1 MGLRLARHQM
11 EAFILGELALLS
23 EEAAL
28 RRVAD
33 ARNLARFRLLVMG
46 FGVAVAGEI
55 IYAFASP
62 RGTAVDRILSIT
74 NLLFVITAAG
84 IADVLSNSASKRE
97 RVFGPMSAFVGRNVR
112 PWIVG
117 AIAVQYL
124 LFMLFASRAGWPG
137 WAFFFPAVTFGFRFL
152 APEFVLLHG
161 FFEAVVIV
169 EGLLVW
175 QKPSRMALIG
185 IFVCAFGVNCIV
197 LLASLMS
204 TRRFKRDFVSQ
215 WRREHESAVDRARMR
230 DELHYARDLQLS
242 MLPSAPPELSWLD
255 IAAVSLPATEVGG
268 DYFDYFVIG
277 EHRLAIVCGDV
288 AGHGLGSGIVLA
300 ALRAGFTLLRDSL
313 HDPVYVLKRLDEL
326 VNETSRRRMLV
337 SLAILL
343 LDNEKRVATIAS
355 AGHPPLI
362 FRRANGV
369 TEAIEM
375 YSPPLGVR
383 LRQELVTREVPFAP
397 GDAFILHT
405 DGIYEAVNAGED
417 AYGFERLTLLAAHT
431 EGDAARMRDA
441 IVGDVAAFRG
451 VAPQADDITVVVA
464 KLK

>member
-1 MGLRLARHQM
+1 M
-11 EAFILGELALLS
+11 EAFTLGEVALLS

-62 RGTAVDRILSIT
+62 RGSLVDRILSIA
-74 NLLFVITAAG
+74 NLLLVISSAG
-84 IADVLSNSASKRE
+84 IADVLSGNTKKGSRLFE
-97 RVFGPMSAFVGRNVR
+97 PMAAVVGRNVR

-117 AIAVQYL
+117 AISVQYL
-124 LFMLFASRAGWPG
+124 LFMLFTSNAGWPA
-137 WAFFFPAVTFGFRFL
+137 WVFLFPAVTFGFRLL

-161 FFEAVVIV
+161 FFEAVAIV
-169 EGLLVW
+169 EGLLLW
-175 QKPSRMALIG
+175 QKGRMALIAL
-185 IFVCAFGVNCIV
+185 IICAFGWNCIV

-204 TRRFKRDFVSQ
+204 TRRFKRDFVGQ

-242 MLPSAPPELSWLD
+242 MLPSAPPQLDWLD

-277 EHRLAIVCGDV
+277 ERRLAIVCGDV

-313 HDPVYVLKRLDEL
+313 DDPVHVLKRLDEL

-343 LDNEKRVATIAS
+343 LDDERRVATIAS

-362 FRRANGV
+362 FRRSNGE

-375 YSPPLGVR
+375 FSPPLGVR
-383 LRQELVTREVPFAP
+383 LRQELVTREVPFAS

-417 AYGFERLTLLAAHT
+417 AYGFDRLTLLAAHT

-441 IVGDVAAFRG
+441 IVSDVAAFRG

-464 KLK
+464 KVK

>member
-1 MGLRLARHQM
+1 M
-11 EAFILGELALLS
+11 EGFTIEEVALLS

-33 ARNLARFRLLVMG
+33 ARNLARVRLLVMA

-55 IYAFASP
+55 IYSFASP
-62 RGTAVDRILSIT
+62 RGTAIDRILSIV
-74 NLLFVITAAG
+74 NLLFVISSAG
-84 IADVLSNSASKRE
+84 IADVLSGKTKKRSNF
-97 RVFGPMSAFVGRNVR
+97 FGPVASVIARNIR

-117 AIAVQYL
+117 LIAVQYL
-124 LFMLFASRAGWPG
+124 LFMLFTRGAAWPS
-137 WAFFFPAVTFGFRFL
+137 WALVFPVVTFGFRFL

-161 FFEAVVIV
+161 FFEAVAIV

-175 QKPSRMALIG
+175 QKPNRMGLIA
-185 IFVCAFGVNCIV
+185 IFVCAFVVNCIV
-197 LLASLMS
+197 LLSNVFS
-204 TRRFKRDFVSQ
+204 TRRFRREFLGQ
-215 WRREHESAVDRARMR
+215 WRNEHESAVDRARMR

-242 MLPSAPPELSWLD
+242 MLPSAPPDVDWLN
-255 IAAVSLPATEVGG
+255 IAAISLPATEVGG
-268 DYFDYFVIG
+268 DYFDYFLLG
-277 EHRLAIVCGDV
+277 DGRLAIVCGDV

-313 HDPVYVLKRLDEL
+313 HDPVYVLRRLDEL

-343 LDNEKRVATIAS
+343 LDSEKRVATIAS

-362 FRRANGV
+362 FRRNDGAS
-369 TEAIEM
+369 EAIEM
-375 YSPPLGVR
+375 FSPPLGVR
-383 LRQELVTREVPFAP
+383 LRQELVTREVPFQS

-417 AYGFERLTLLAAHT
+417 AYGFDRLTQV
-431 EGDAARMRDA
+431 AARTNGNAAAMRDA
-441 IVGDVAAFRG
+441 IVADVAAFRG
-451 VAPQADDITVVVA
+451 AEPQADDITVVVA
-464 KLK
+464 KVR